1 MDREAFSNYSI
12 NTSRS
17 HISYISNI
25 NNFIQDSNLY
35 NQANLIEMLRN
46 IRQDNENITEEEN
59 SSEHNA
65 HQENIENNSNTNTIN
80 SINSYDLFNEMS
92 VVSNNNNQHTSSN
105 ITNDDGFF
113 EEPDYMLLNHGRAA
127 TAPARPL
134 NEAEEFKWSTQYSN
148 LEKAVFYCNRL
159 IILKPESKFDVD
171 TEEGSEI
178 CKKFL
183 EQLEKLIKVNF

>member
-1 MDREAFSNYSI
+1 MEREVISNYSI
-12 NTSRS
+12 NSSRS

-46 IRQDNENITEEEN
+46 LRQENENIQEEN
-59 SSEHNA
+59 SLDNA
-65 HQENIENNSNTNTIN
+65 GNTNESNTIN
-80 SINSYDLFNEMS
+80 SINSYDLFAEMS
-92 VVSNNNNQHTSSN
+92 MLSGNNNQPSNSNVSN
-105 ITNDDGFF
+105 IEHFFDD
-113 EEPDYMLLNHGRAA
+113 PDYMLLNHGRAA

-134 NEAEEFKWSTQYSN
+134 NEAEEFKWSAQFTN
-148 LEKAVFYCNRL
+148 LEKAVIYCNRL
-159 IILKPESKFDVD
+159 IILKPDSKFDVD

-183 EQLEKLIKVNF
+183 EQLEKLIKVI